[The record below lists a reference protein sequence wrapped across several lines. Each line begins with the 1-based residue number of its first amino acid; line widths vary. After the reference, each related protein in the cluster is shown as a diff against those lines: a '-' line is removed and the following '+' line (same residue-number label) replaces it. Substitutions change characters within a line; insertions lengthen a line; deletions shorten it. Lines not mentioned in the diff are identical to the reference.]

1 MKLGFATAILPETPF
16 EEIVDFAAEQGFKC
30 LEVMC
35 WPKGKAERRY
45 AGITH
50 IDVDA
55 LDNKKATEIN
65 TLLKNKGLE
74 ISALSYY
81 PNPLDSDLDKRKM
94 VISHLKKVISGAKL
108 LGVATVNTF
117 IGRDP
122 KKSVDE
128 NLAVFKQVW
137 PEIIEFAEKQDIR
150 LAIENCPML
159 FTNDEW
165 PGGKNLATSPRIW
178 ETMFDVIPSENF
190 GLNYDPSHLVWQQMD
205 YIKPIHEF
213 TNKLFH
219 IHIKDIK
226 VYAEKLDRVGIL
238 APPLDYCA
246 PKIPGLG
253 DVDWGNFVSALM
265 DVGYDGYVVIEVE
278 DKAFENSVD
287 MRKQAVIQ
295 SKAYIN
301 QFLL

>member
-94 VISHLKKVISGAKL
+94 VISHLEKVISGAKL

-117 IGRDP
+117 IGRDL

-137 PEIIEFAEKQDIR
+137 PEIIEFAENQDIK